1 MFMMTS
7 GCRATIT
14 DGAVA
19 DGAITGD
26 ETIVACLLLLPLMA
40 VDRLGSDV
48 SIIFV
53 YYKLIQLYM
62 KRALL

>member
-1 MFMMTS
+1 M
-7 GCRATIT
+7 T
-14 DGAVA
+14 DGAVV

-26 ETIVACLLLLPLMA
+26 ETLVACLLLLPLLA